1 MRLTTSRIREYKNRR
16 NQISIHAPRER
27 CDKSNVYRYPRSLSI
42 SIHAPLERCD
52 QILFTANTTTP
63 ISIHVPLAR
72 YDALGMATVD
82 GEIADFNPHTAR
94 AVWLRRLKEWIKN
107 LEISIHIPLARY
119 DLHLRACNAG
129 WRRIS
134 IHIPL
139 ARYDDPW
146 VCLRPASADFNP
158 HTARAVWLG

>member
-1 MRLTTSRIREYKNRR
+1 MSDATFNPTKSYTLRLFQSTHRVSDATASDAGTNSVGM
-16 NQISIHAPRER
+16 ISIHAPRER
-27 CDKSNVYRYPRSLSI
+27 CDNLTLSLRRRCGISIHALRERCDRIQPFPYPHKLI

-94 AVWLRRLKEWIKN
+94 A
-107 LEISIHIPLARY
+107 A
-119 DLHLRACNAG
+119 
-129 WRRIS
+129 
-134 IHIPL
+134 
-139 ARYDDPW
+139 
-146 VCLRPASADFNP
+146 
-158 HTARAVWLG
+158 

>member
-1 MRLTTSRIREYKNRR
+1 MSDATFNPTKSYTLRLFQSTHRVSDATASDAGTNSVGMISIHAPRERCDNLTLSLRRRCGISIHALRERCDRIQPFPYPHKL
-16 NQISIHAPRER
+16 ISIHAPRER

-94 AVWLRRLKEWIKN
+94 AV
-107 LEISIHIPLARY
+107 
-119 DLHLRACNAG
+119 
-129 WRRIS
+129 
-134 IHIPL
+134 
-139 ARYDDPW
+139 
-146 VCLRPASADFNP
+146 
-158 HTARAVWLG
+158 

>member
-1 MRLTTSRIREYKNRR
+1 MSDATFNPTKSYTLRLFQSTHRVSDATASDAGTNSVGM
-16 NQISIHAPRER
+16 ISIHAPRER

-94 AVWLRRLKEWIKN
+94 AV
-107 LEISIHIPLARY
+107 
-119 DLHLRACNAG
+119 
-129 WRRIS
+129 
-134 IHIPL
+134 
-139 ARYDDPW
+139 
-146 VCLRPASADFNP
+146 
-158 HTARAVWLG
+158 